1 MTTCL
6 CSGPFTI
13 AAICLLVVLRNG
25 LRSFA
30 FISLDGLSAP
40 DVVVLP
46 LPPPLVLMLLFVV
59 IAFFTPFV
67 SPASPSRACC
77 LAGRT
82 KKLLQRDAGK
92 KATVQF
98 LEGKCYNI
106 WLFRKLRAMASRL
119 GFGLLQRKPAV
130 AHGEAVTKK
139 KKSPSEILLVGCRP
153 LKKGKRVCVA
163 GKDHCSRDR
172 T

>member
-1 MTTCL
+1 MAAGKSSKGMTTCL

-13 AAICLLVVLRNG
+13 AAFCLLVVLRNG

-106 WLFRKLRAMASRL
+106 WPALADRLATAHRLRCPA
-119 GFGLLQRKPAV
+119 LL
-130 AHGEAVTKK
+130 
-139 KKSPSEILLVGCRP
+139 
-153 LKKGKRVCVA
+153 LKQIACLY
-163 GKDHCSRDR
+163 C
-172 T
+172 

>member
-1 MTTCL
+1 
-6 CSGPFTI
+6 
-13 AAICLLVVLRNG
+13 VVLRNG

-106 WLFRKLRAMASRL
+106 WPALADRLATAHRLRC
-119 GFGLLQRKPAV
+119 PALTLTQ
-130 AHGEAVTKK
+130 ED
-139 KKSPSEILLVGCRP
+139 LLVNS
-153 LKKGKRVCVA
+153 K
-163 GKDHCSRDR
+163 
-172 T
+172 